1 MLKPFHND
9 PCDPQTRARM
19 REVLDSFPDGGSP
32 CIRVIVK
39 AKHGI
44 TKEGQCLGVL
54 PASFNPPTLAH
65 TVLTQEAM
73 NALRFDEFLLVLD
86 KMAMDKKFIGAPLE
100 DRLLMLLAIFGDY
113 PQISLGVANRGL
125 FLDKV
130 EALQKLYPSETK
142 IYFVVGFD
150 TIVRVLDPKYYKD
163 REQALQK
170 LFSQARFLVANRG
183 DCDQQNLKELFRKI
197 ANRAFAAQVIP
208 FKVPSFVAW
217 ISSTLVRQ
225 KWAQGESV
233 QELVPPQVE
242 EFIKKRGFY
251 YGHTSRNG
259 LSFCL

>member
-1 MLKPFHND
+1 MVTPFHND
-9 PCDPQTRARM
+9 PCDPKTRALM
-19 REVLDSFPDGGSP
+19 REVLDSLPDGGSS

-44 TKEGQCLGVL
+44 TKKGQCLGVM

-65 TVLTQEAM
+65 TVLAQEAM
-73 NALRFDEFLLVLD
+73 RALQFDEFFLVLD
-86 KMAMDKKFIGAPLE
+86 TMVMDKTCIGAPLE
-100 DRLLMLLAIFGDY
+100 DRLLMLLAIFSDD
-113 PQISLGVANRGL
+113 PTISMGVANRGL

-130 EALQKLYPSETK
+130 EALQKVYPSETK

-150 TIVRVLDPKYYKD
+150 TIVRVLDPKYYRD

-183 DCDQQNLKELFRKI
+183 DCDQQDLKELFRKVT
-197 ANRAFAAQVIP
+197 NRAFAAQVVP

-225 KWAQGESV
+225 KWAEGESV
-233 QELVPPQVE
+233 QGLVPPQVE
-242 EFIKKRGFY
+242 EFLNKRGFY
-251 YGHTSRNG
+251 YGHT
-259 LSFCL
+259 